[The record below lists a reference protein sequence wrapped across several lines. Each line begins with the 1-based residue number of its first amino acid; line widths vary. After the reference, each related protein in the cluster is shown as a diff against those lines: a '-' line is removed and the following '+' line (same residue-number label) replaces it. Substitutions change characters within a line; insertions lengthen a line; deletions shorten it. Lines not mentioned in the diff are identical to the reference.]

1 MNSKSLFWLLASV
14 FLTTSPLAG
23 AQQAAKAPKIGVLVP
38 ASASGWS
45 SRIKALQ
52 QGLRQLGYI
61 DGQDIVIEY
70 RYTDG
75 KADRL
80 AEFAAEL
87 IRLKVSVIV
96 TATQGPVRVIQ
107 KVSSTIPIVFATI
120 GSDPVEIG
128 LVASLAKPG
137 GNVTGLTLFADELN
151 GKRLELIKEASPK
164 VSRVAFLWNAD
175 SLSGEQHFKE
185 ADAVAKP
192 LGLVLQ
198 SISVK
203 GVNDF
208 ERAFEA
214 AKNAGA
220 HALTT
225 TPNPLFSSHTGRI
238 ADLATKNRLPGMYSA
253 IDYVEAGGLMSYG
266 PDLLDNWRRAAIY
279 VDKILKGRTPADLP
293 VEQPMKFEFIIN
305 LKAAKQIGV
314 TIPPNVLVRA
324 DKVIR

>member
-1 MNSKSLFWLLASV
+1 MA
-14 FLTTSPLAG
+14 
-23 AQQAAKAPKIGVLVP
+23 IP
-38 ASASGWS
+38 AIASGWS

-52 QGLRQLGYI
+52 QGFRELGYI
-61 DGQDIVIEY
+61 DGQNIVIEI

-75 KADRL
+75 KADRR
-80 AEFAAEL
+80 AEFVAEL

-96 TATQGPVRVIQ
+96 TATQGAVRVIQ
-107 KVSSTIPIVFATI
+107 KASSTMPIVFATI

-137 GNVTGLTLFADELN
+137 GNVTGLTIFADELN
-151 GKRLELIKEASPK
+151 GKRLELIKEAFPK
-164 VSRVAFLWNAD
+164 VRRVAFLWNAH

-185 ADAVAKP
+185 ADAVAKL
-192 LGLVLQ
+192 LGLALQ

-203 GVNDF
+203 GVDDF
-208 ERAFEA
+208 DRAFEA

-238 ADLATKNRLPGMYSA
+238 ADLAMKNRLPGMYTAS
-253 IDYVEAGGLMSYG
+253 DYVEAGGLMSYG
-266 PDLLDNWRRAAIY
+266 PDVLDNWRRAAIY
-279 VDKILKGRTPADLP
+279 VDKILKGRKPSDLP
-293 VEQPMKFEFIIN
+293 VERPKKFEFIIN

-314 TIPPNVLVRA
+314 TIEPNVLVRA

>member
-1 MNSKSLFWLLASV
+1 MSKPFRFSCLSFSSEDIKSEPCTDSRRRIENRKWVAIVALAV
-14 FLTTSPLAG
+14 TFAMCG
-23 AQQAAKAPKIGVLVP
+23 AAAQAQQAGKAPKIGVLVP

-45 SRIKALQ
+45 SRIKAFQ
-52 QGLRQLGYI
+52 QGVRELGYI
-61 DGQDIVIEY
+61 DGQNIVVDY

-80 AEFAAEL
+80 AEFVAEF

-107 KVSSTIPIVFATI
+107 KASSTIPIVFATI

-151 GKRLELIKEASPK
+151 GKRLELIKEAFPK
-164 VSRVAFLWNAD
+164 VRRVAFLWNAD

-192 LGLVLQ
+192 LGLALQ

-203 GVNDF
+203 GVDDF

-225 TPNPLFSSHTGRI
+225 TPNPLFSNHTRRI
-238 ADLATKNRLPGMYSA
+238 ADLATNRRLG
-253 IDYVEAGGLMSYG
+253 DEV
-266 PDLLDNWRRAAIY
+266 
-279 VDKILKGRTPADLP
+279 
-293 VEQPMKFEFIIN
+293 
-305 LKAAKQIGV
+305 
-314 TIPPNVLVRA
+314 PPTGNVLRF
-324 DKVIR
+324 